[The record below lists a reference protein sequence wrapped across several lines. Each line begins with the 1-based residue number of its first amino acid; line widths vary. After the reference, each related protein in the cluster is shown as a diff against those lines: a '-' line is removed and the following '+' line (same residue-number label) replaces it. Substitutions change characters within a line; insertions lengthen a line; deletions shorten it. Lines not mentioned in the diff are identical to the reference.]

1 MHAHIL
7 TSMPLFFQEVWR
19 VQAQVITHSVIK
31 ITNVKITHS
40 VVILHNMKQNFYVA
54 LENFLYR
61 ALCVNQILIGS

>member
-1 MHAHIL
+1 MHALIL
-7 TSMPLFFQEVWR
+7 TSMPLFFQEVCS
-19 VQAQVITHSVIK
+19 VQAQVITHP
-31 ITNVKITHS
+31 